1 MIFWDCAAPYKSRC
15 QKWTQ
20 AHLYRRRYDRHS
32 FGVSVSKQNVKSF
45 ENITQPALKAFNKI
59 KNFNPWELPN
69 VGSRCQTP
77 SYQMHINLS
86 LQIYEKDFS
95 LSCHHRQTS
104 PDSSL
109 GKEGSKLT
117 QALFTIL
124 WSTSTHPLAREG
136 LLGAIFSH
144 SFWRVAW
151 ELFHGSKFCGWNLKL
166 QDSESLSQDGGL
178 GT

>member
-1 MIFWDCAAPYKSRC
+1 
-15 QKWTQ
+15 
-20 AHLYRRRYDRHS
+20 
-32 FGVSVSKQNVKSF
+32 
-45 ENITQPALKAFNKI
+45 
-59 KNFNPWELPN
+59 
-69 VGSRCQTP
+69 
-77 SYQMHINLS
+77 MHINLS
-86 LQIYEKDFS
+86 LQIYEKDLS
-95 LSCHHRQTS
+95 ISCHHRQTS

-151 ELFHGSKFCGWNLKL
+151 KLFHDSNFVAETLSCKILNPSHKMEVLGLSYTPTRCMPCVELYELHYLALRSEKAKSGLDPRTQEYLNSWCLNSILALSTYPCHVLKNI
-166 QDSESLSQDGGL
+166 
-178 GT
+178 